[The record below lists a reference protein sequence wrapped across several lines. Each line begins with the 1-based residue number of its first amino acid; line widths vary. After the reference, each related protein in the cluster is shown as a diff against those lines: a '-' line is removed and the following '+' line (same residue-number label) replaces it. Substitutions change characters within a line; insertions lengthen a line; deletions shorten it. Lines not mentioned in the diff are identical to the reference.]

1 MTFSVSLKA
10 YLRNTREMSST
21 ISPPQTTKASS
32 AAILLVVAPGWKE
45 VILHTEPALRNFLH
59 VLGLLLDSSHRLA
72 HLGIVQL
79 RKLEVALPLLR
90 SLNL

>member
-1 MTFSVSLKA
+1 
-10 YLRNTREMSST
+10 MSST

-32 AAILLVVAPGWKE
+32 AAILLVAAAGRKE
-45 VILHTEPALRNFLH
+45 VILHTEPALRNGFLH

-72 HLGIVQL
+72 HFGIVKL
-79 RKLEVALPLLR
+79 RKFEVALPLLR